1 MVSAPTL
8 LRRATLAYTRHLVAA
23 VGIFTIGI
31 LAGVGLVVGG
41 VDLLAVIGI
50 EDVTE
55 LFPEEL
61 TTVGI
66 FVNNL
71 QASLLMVLGGLTL
84 GLLTAFA
91 LFANGVVVG
100 YVATPA
106 VAETGLFGTLLLLV
120 PHGIFE
126 LPAVFI
132 AAAIGFWIAVVLT
145 DRIRGRREDLRPD
158 SEEQRRLGALGG
170 TAVLLLGVAAVVE
183 VHVTPALFE
192 TVYGADPGGR

>member
-8 LRRATLAYTRHLVAA
+8 LRRATLAYTWHLVAA

-71 QASLLMVLGGLTL
+71 QASLLMVLSGLTL